1 MKRQTLILILIGF
14 MGFILNASAQNDSRR
29 NDLSGAWMGKIN
41 PGAISMRVVFNLS
54 YIDGDSL
61 VATLDSP
68 DQGVK
73 GIKLGPVTLN
83 ENTIRISAGALLAEY
98 NGTIKN
104 DTLIEGKFT
113 QAGVT
118 LDLNLTRLI
127 DGFSLRRPQEPVPP
141 FPYRSEEIEFENK
154 PAGIKLSATLTIPE
168 GEGPFPAV
176 IMITGSGAQNRDE
189 ELMGHKP
196 FLVIADHL
204 TRNGIAVLRYDDRG
218 TGRSQGIYAN
228 ATSAD
233 LATDAGAALDYLKT
247 RREIDPRA
255 IGLAGH
261 SEGGL
266 IAPILASSRTDVAFI
281 VSLAGPGVKGEDLI
295 HRQNM
300 DLGIAMG
307 VNPSEMKESIAV
319 NRKLYA
325 ILRKEP
331 DNARAD
337 EKIREAYSGILERQ
351 KVTLEEKEEALK
363 QLAAGF
369 SPAIFT
375 WYRYFISTNP
385 ATYWKKTGCPVLAL
399 NGEKDLQVAADVN
412 LPAIEKA
419 LRSGGNSSVTIVSLP
434 GLNHLFQ
441 TSSTGLP
448 AEYGEIEETISPEV
462 LRMITDWILGL

>member
-1 MKRQTLILILIGF
+1 MLMSLALLS
-14 MGFILNASAQNDSRR
+14 MNAEAQQVAGRK
-29 NDLSGAWMGKIN
+29 DLTGAWMGKVST
-41 PGAISMRVVFNLS
+41 GAISMRVIFNLS
-54 YIDGDSL
+54 YVERDSL

-83 ENTIRISAGALLAEY
+83 DNSIKISAGALLAEY

-113 QAGVT
+113 QAGAT
-118 LDLNLTRLI
+118 MDLNLTRLMNE
-127 DGFSLRRPQEPVPP
+127 FSLNRPQEPVPP

-154 PAGIKLSATLTIPE
+154 QAGIKLSATLTIPE
-168 GEGPFPAV
+168 GQGPFPAV
-176 IMITGSGAQNRDE
+176 ILITGSGAQNRNE

-204 TRNGIAVLRYDDRG
+204 TRKGIAVLRYDDRG
-218 TGRSQGIYAN
+218 TGKSQGNYSN

-233 LATDAGAALDYLKT
+233 LATDAAAALDYMKT
-247 RREIDPRA
+247 RPETDPSA

-266 IAPILASSRTDVAFI
+266 IAPILASSRKDVAFI

-295 HRQNM
+295 HRQNS
-300 DLGIAMG
+300 DISLAMG
-307 VNPSEMKESIAV
+307 LSPVAIKESIAL

-325 ILRKEP
+325 ALRKEP
-331 DNARAD
+331 DNARAE
-337 EKIREAYSGILERQ
+337 EKIRQTYSKILDKQ
-351 KVTLEEKEEALK
+351 KISGAEKEEALK

-369 SPAIFT
+369 NPAIYT
-375 WYRYFISTNP
+375 WYRYFISLDP
-385 ATYWKKTGCPVLAL
+385 AKYWKKTTCPVLAL
-399 NGEKDLQVAADVN
+399 NGEKDLQVSAELN

-419 LRSGGNSSVTIVSLP
+419 LRSEGNSQVTTLSLP

-441 TSSTGLP
+441 NSATGLP
-448 AEYGEIEETISPEV
+448 TEYGEIEETISPEV
-462 LRMITDWILGL
+462 LRIIADWILAL

>member
-1 MKRQTLILILIGF
+1 MRRHTLIVILIVF
-14 MGFILNASAQNDSRR
+14 AVSTLNTSAQDDSRR
-29 NDLSGAWMGKIN
+29 KDLTGAWMGKIN

-54 YIDGDSL
+54 YVDADSL

-113 QAGVT
+113 QAGAT
-118 LDLNLTRLI
+118 LDLNLTRLV

-141 FPYRSEEIEFENK
+141 LPYRSEELEFENK
-154 PAGIKLSATLTIPE
+154 PAGIKLSGTLTIPE

-176 IMITGSGAQNRDE
+176 ILITGSGAQNRNE

-218 TGRSQGIYAN
+218 TGRSQGIYAS

-233 LATDAGAALDYLKT
+233 LATDAAAALDYLKT
-247 RREIDPRA
+247 RRETDPGA

-266 IAPILASSRTDVAFI
+266 IAPIVASSRTDVAFI

-295 HRQNM
+295 HRQNL
-300 DLGIAMG
+300 DLGLAMG
-307 VNPSEMKESIAV
+307 ASPSEMKESIAV

-325 ILRKEP
+325 VLKKEP
-331 DNARAD
+331 DNARA
-337 EKIREAYSGILERQ
+337 EIKIRDTYSKILDRQ
-351 KVTLEEKEEALK
+351 KITGEEKEAALK

-369 SPAIFT
+369 NPGIYT
-375 WYRYFISTNP
+375 WYRYFITTDP
-385 ATYWKKTGCPVLAL
+385 ATFWKKTRCPVLAL

-412 LPAIEKA
+412 LQGIEKA
-419 LRSGGNSSVTIVSLP
+419 LRSGGNNTVTIVRLP

-441 TSSTGLP
+441 TSSSGLP
-448 AEYGEIEETISPEV
+448 AEYGEIEETFSPEV
-462 LRMITDWILGL
+462 LTMITDWILGL